1 VLVARRLLCLL
12 VLRLRVGVVGEEG
25 DEKRN
30 FKAHE
35 YARVQTWCARNAST
49 CVDPYISS
57 IDAKIHA
64 E

>member
-1 VLVARRLLCLL
+1 VLVARRLLRLL

-35 YARVQTWCARNAST
+35 YARVQT
-49 CVDPYISS
+49 
-57 IDAKIHA
+57 
-64 E
+64 